1 VHWRAVPSE
10 RPRPIFDRGGGMA
23 MTREGAGPAA
33 GSTEREALA
42 HLDALYNHARH
53 LTGNDADA
61 QELVQETYARALAGA
76 RSFQGGNLKAWLFG
90 IMRNLFI
97 DLYRRGRQQPI
108 LGEVDV
114 IDGAGMAEMLR
125 DDLELDRL
133 RRIVAEEINA
143 ALASLS
149 DDARTIILLDLE
161 GFTETEVAEVLGC
174 AVGTVKSRLS
184 RARTLLRQRLKD
196 YAK

>member
-1 VHWRAVPSE
+1 MAV
-10 RPRPIFDRGGGMA
+10 
-23 MTREGAGPAA
+23 TRDGAAPA
-33 GSTEREALA
+33 GSLEREALA

-61 QELVQETYARALAGA
+61 QELVQETFARALAGV
-76 RSFQGGNLKAWLFG
+76 RTFVGGNLKSWLFG

-97 DLYRRGRQQPI
+97 DLYRRGKQQPI
-108 LGEVDV
+108 LSEMDV
-114 IDGAGMAEMLR
+114 IDGSGFAEMLR

-133 RRIVAEEINA
+133 RRVVAEEIEA

-161 GFTETEVAEVLGC
+161 GFTETEVADVLGC
-174 AVGTVKSRLS
+174 ALGTVKSRLS

-196 YAK
+196 YAR

>member
-1 VHWRAVPSE
+1 VGSMAV
-10 RPRPIFDRGGGMA
+10 
-23 MTREGAGPAA
+23 TRDGAAA
-33 GSTEREALA
+33 GGSLEHEALA

-53 LTGNDADA
+53 LTGNDADG
-61 QELVQETYARALAGA
+61 QELVQETFARALAGA
-76 RSFQGGNLKAWLFG
+76 RTFVGGNLKAWLFG

-108 LGEVDV
+108 LSEMDV
-114 IDGAGMAEMLR
+114 IDGSGLAPEMLR

-133 RRIVAEEINA
+133 RRVVAEEIEA

-174 AVGTVKSRLS
+174 ALGTVKSRLS

>member
-1 VHWRAVPSE
+1 
-10 RPRPIFDRGGGMA
+10 MA
-23 MTREGAGPAA
+23 MTRDHAGPASG
-33 GSTEREALA
+33 GSLEREALA

-76 RSFQGGNLKAWLFG
+76 RTFQGGNLKAWLFG

-108 LGEVDV
+108 LSEMDV
-114 IDGAGMAEMLR
+114 IDGSGHAEMLR

-133 RRIVAEEINA
+133 RRVVAEEIEA

-174 AVGTVKSRLS
+174 ALGTVKSRLS

>member
-1 VHWRAVPSE
+1 MAV
-10 RPRPIFDRGGGMA
+10 
-23 MTREGAGPAA
+23 TRDGAAA
-33 GSTEREALA
+33 GGSLEREALA

-61 QELVQETYARALAGA
+61 QELVQETFARALAGA
-76 RSFQGGNLKAWLFG
+76 RTFVGGNLKAWLFG
-90 IMRNLFI
+90 IMRNLFV
-97 DLYRRGRQQPI
+97 DLYRREKQQPI
-108 LGEVDV
+108 LSEMDV
-114 IDGAGMAEMLR
+114 IDGSGLAEMLR

-133 RRIVAEEINA
+133 RRVVAEEIEA

-174 AVGTVKSRLS
+174 ALGTVKSRLS

-196 YAK
+196 YAR

>member
-1 VHWRAVPSE
+1 
-10 RPRPIFDRGGGMA
+10 MA
-23 MTREGAGPAA
+23 MTREGAGPAG
-33 GSTEREALA
+33 GSIEREALA

-114 IDGAGMAEMLR
+114 IDGSARPRCCATIWSWIACAGSSP
-125 DDLELDRL
+125 
-133 RRIVAEEINA
+133 RRSTRRSPACPTTRA
-143 ALASLS
+143 
-149 DDARTIILLDLE
+149 TIILLDLE

>member
-1 VHWRAVPSE
+1 MAVTRDGSGAP
-10 RPRPIFDRGGGMA
+10 GG
-23 MTREGAGPAA
+23 
-33 GSTEREALA
+33 SSLEREALQY
-42 HLDALYNHARH
+42 LDALYNHARH

-61 QELVQETYARALAGA
+61 QELVQETYVRALAGA
-76 RSFQGGNLKAWLFG
+76 RTFQGGNLKAWLFG

-97 DLYRRGRQQPI
+97 DLHRRGRQQPI
-108 LGEVDV
+108 LGEIDV
-114 IDGAGMAEMLR
+114 IDGSGLAEMLR

-133 RRIVAEEINA
+133 RRVVAEEIEA

-174 AVGTVKSRLS
+174 AIGTVKSRLS

>member
-1 VHWRAVPSE
+1 MAV
-10 RPRPIFDRGGGMA
+10 
-23 MTREGAGPAA
+23 TRDGAAA
-33 GSTEREALA
+33 GGSLEREALA

-53 LTGNDADA
+53 LTGNEADA
-61 QELVQETYARALAGA
+61 QELVQETFARALAGA
-76 RSFQGGNLKAWLFG
+76 RTFGGGNLKAWLFG

-97 DLYRRGRQQPI
+97 DLYRRGKQQPI
-108 LGEVDV
+108 LSEMDV
-114 IDGAGMAEMLR
+114 IDGSGLAEMLR

-133 RRIVAEEINA
+133 RRVVAEEIEA

-161 GFTETEVAEVLGC
+161 GFTETEVADVLGC
-174 AVGTVKSRLS
+174 ALGTVKSRLS

>member
-1 VHWRAVPSE
+1 
-10 RPRPIFDRGGGMA
+10 MA
-23 MTREGAGPAA
+23 MTRDGAGPAA
-33 GSTEREALA
+33 GGSLEREALA

-76 RSFQGGNLKAWLFG
+76 RSFRGGNLKAWLFG

-97 DLYRRGRQQPI
+97 DLYRRSRQQPI
-108 LGEVDV
+108 LAEIDV
-114 IDGAGMAEMLR
+114 IDGSGLAEMLR

-133 RRIVAEEINA
+133 RRVVAEEIDA

-161 GFTETEVAEVLGC
+161 GFTETEVADVLGC

>member
-1 VHWRAVPSE
+1 MAV
-10 RPRPIFDRGGGMA
+10 
-23 MTREGAGPAA
+23 TRDGAAA
-33 GSTEREALA
+33 GGSLEHEALA

-61 QELVQETYARALAGA
+61 QELVQETFARALAGA
-76 RSFQGGNLKAWLFG
+76 RTFVGGNLKAWLFG

-108 LGEVDV
+108 LSEMDV
-114 IDGAGMAEMLR
+114 IDGSGLAPEMLR

-133 RRIVAEEINA
+133 RRVVAEEIEA

-174 AVGTVKSRLS
+174 ALGTVKSRLS

>member
-1 VHWRAVPSE
+1 MSRGH
-10 RPRPIFDRGGGMA
+10 RPTGPTAAATGGG
-23 MTREGAGPAA
+23 
-33 GSTEREALA
+33 SLERDALA
-42 HLDALYNHARH
+42 HIDALHNHARH

-76 RSFQGGNLKAWLFG
+76 HTFVGGNLKAWLFG

-108 LGEVDV
+108 VTEMDAVDV
-114 IDGAGMAEMLR
+114 SGLAEMLR

-133 RRIVAEEINA
+133 RRLVSEEIEA
-143 ALASLS
+143 ALASLT

-161 GFTETEVAEVLGC
+161 GFTETEVAEVMGC

-184 RARTLLRQRLKD
+184 RARTLLRHRLKD

>member
-1 VHWRAVPSE
+1 VAVTS
-10 RPRPIFDRGGGMA
+10 DRHSTGR
-23 MTREGAGPAA
+23 TAA
-33 GSTEREALA
+33 GDGSLEREALA
-42 HLDALYNHARH
+42 HIDALYNHARH

-76 RSFQGGNLKAWLFG
+76 RTFVGGNLKAWLFG

-108 LGEVDV
+108 LSEMDV
-114 IDGAGMAEMLR
+114 IDGSGLAEMLR

-133 RRIVAEEINA
+133 RRVVAEEIEA
-143 ALASLS
+143 ALASLT
-149 DDARTIILLDLE
+149 DDARTIVLLDLE
-161 GFTETEVAEVLGC
+161 GFTETEVAEVMGC

>member
-1 VHWRAVPSE
+1 MAV
-10 RPRPIFDRGGGMA
+10 
-23 MTREGAGPAA
+23 TRDGAAA
-33 GSTEREALA
+33 GGSLEREALA

-61 QELVQETYARALAGA
+61 QELVQETFVRALAGA
-76 RSFQGGNLKAWLFG
+76 RTFVGGNLKAWLFG

-97 DLYRRGRQQPI
+97 DLYRRGRQQPVLSEMDI
-108 LGEVDV
+108 
-114 IDGAGMAEMLR
+114 IDGSGLAPEMLR

-133 RRIVAEEINA
+133 RRVVAEEIEA

-174 AVGTVKSRLS
+174 ALGTVKSRLS

>member
-1 VHWRAVPSE
+1 
-10 RPRPIFDRGGGMA
+10 MA
-23 MTREGAGPAA
+23 MTRDGAGPA
-33 GSTEREALA
+33 GRPSLEREALA
-42 HLDALYNHARH
+42 YLDALYNHARH

-61 QELVQETYARALAGA
+61 QELVQETFARALAGA
-76 RSFQGGNLKAWLFG
+76 HTFQGGSLKAWLFG

-108 LGEVDV
+108 LGEIDV
-114 IDGAGMAEMLR
+114 IDGSGLAEMLR

-133 RRIVAEEINA
+133 RRVVAEEIEA

-149 DDARTIILLDLE
+149 DDARAIILLDLE

>member
-1 VHWRAVPSE
+1 
-10 RPRPIFDRGGGMA
+10 MA
-23 MTREGAGPAA
+23 MTRDGAAA
-33 GSTEREALA
+33 GGSLEREALA

-76 RSFQGGNLKAWLFG
+76 RTFVGGNLKAWLFG

-108 LGEVDV
+108 LSEMDV
-114 IDGAGMAEMLR
+114 IDGSGLAEMLR

-133 RRIVAEEINA
+133 RRVVAEEIEA

-161 GFTETEVAEVLGC
+161 GFTETEVADVLGC

-184 RARTLLRQRLKD
+184 RARTLLRERLKD